1 MAQRQLNKPRTTS
14 VGQPRRQFGQMAEAT
29 LVLQLTDPRRLA
41 PLLMK
46 PTGALTTL
54 IKDTLTRV
62 AQGQPCPPASRQLT
76 QDALLQALL
85 SSLRLCWGEFQ
96 LPGIAPLALH
106 IAHTPALQQTL
117 IEAAKINP
125 NRIGS
130 EIAARWPDVIGGVL
144 AISSGADDRL
154 AAQRQEKLAR
164 KVRGRR
170 RMDAELSIKQTLN
183 TLSGSEIRGR
193 FCEARLALTRELCSD
208 FQLTPALAQE
218 LLAVWNS
225 TPPRPTLVD
234 ERGSHALMVLKFADS
249 PTTSPSQPRLRTH

>member
-14 VGQPRRQFGQMAEAT
+14 AGQPRRQFGQMAEST
-29 LVLQLTDPRRLA
+29 LVLQLTDHNRTA

-62 AQGQPCPPASRQLT
+62 AQNQAYSPASRQLT

-144 AISSGADDRL
+144 ALSSGADDRM
-154 AAQRQEKLAR
+154 APQRQEHLAR

-193 FCEARLALTRELCSD
+193 FCEARLALTRDLCSD
-208 FQLTPALAQE
+208 FQLTSILAQK
-218 LLAVWNS
+218 LLTVWSS
-225 TPPRPTLVD
+225 TPPRPSVTD
-234 ERGSHALMVLKFADS
+234 ERGSHALMVLKFACS
-249 PTTSPSQPRLRTH
+249 PAGAGNKPQPI

>member
-1 MAQRQLNKPRTTS
+1 
-14 VGQPRRQFGQMAEAT
+14 MAEAT

-62 AQGQPCPPASRQLT
+62 AQGQPCPPASRLLT

-144 AISSGADDRL
+144 AISSGADDRV

-183 TLSGSEIRGR
+183 TLSGSESVAA
-193 FCEARLALTRELCSD
+193 FARLAWRSRVNYVQI
-208 FQLTPALAQE
+208 FNSPQL
-218 LLAVWNS
+218 WRKNC
-225 TPPRPTLVD
+225 
-234 ERGSHALMVLKFADS
+234 
-249 PTTSPSQPRLRTH
+249 